1 MDLISGMPDPH
12 RSKRIVRFSSIPLS
26 RAVIVLVILA
36 LLAVLSFVG
45 FTIFSDNLTLT
56 DCFMLIWLCGCSII
70 LATGL
75 VYLNLTGQTDI
86 ESAESTPLIQLLL
99 ANLSLIVC
107 TGLVLFIVSLAFF

>member
-1 MDLISGMPDPH
+1 
-12 RSKRIVRFSSIPLS
+12 VRFSSIPFS
-26 RAVIVLVILA
+26 RVVIVLVILA

-86 ESAESTPLIQLLL
+86 ESAESTPLTQLLL

-107 TGLVLFIVSLAFF
+107 MGLVLFIVSLAFF

>member
-12 RSKRIVRFSSIPLS
+12 RSKKIVRFSAIPLS

-36 LLAVLSFVG
+36 LLAVLSFAG
-45 FTIFSDNLTLT
+45 FTISSDNLPLT
-56 DCFMLIWLCGCSII
+56 ERFRLIWLWGCSII

-86 ESAESTPLIQLLL
+86 EPAESTPLTQLLL

-107 TGLVLFIVSLAFF
+107 TGLVLFIVRLAFF